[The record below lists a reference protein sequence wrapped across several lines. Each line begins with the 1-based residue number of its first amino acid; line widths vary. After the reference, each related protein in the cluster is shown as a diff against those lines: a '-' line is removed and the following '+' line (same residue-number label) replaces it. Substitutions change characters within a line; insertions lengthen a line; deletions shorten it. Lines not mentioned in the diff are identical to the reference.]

1 MIAEL
6 KDDDILDFLMTSEF
20 EGDYSPAELKYLL
33 LKWRNFYRIINGN
46 FDRYKAQKEGEVL
59 NLNFEIEMLKKE
71 VYTALREKARIEDV
85 LELSKVRNLTWKE
98 RLLGKIINNENE
110 N

>member
-20 EGDYSPAELKYLL
+20 EGDYSPTELKYLL

-46 FDRYKAQKEGEVL
+46 FDRYQSQKEGELL
-59 NLNFEIEMLKKE
+59 NLNSDIEMLKIQIN
-71 VYTALREKARIEDV
+71 TILQEKAKMED
-85 LELSKVRNLTWKE
+85 LFELNKVRNLTWKE
-98 RLLGKIINNENE
+98 RLSGKIK
-110 N
+110 